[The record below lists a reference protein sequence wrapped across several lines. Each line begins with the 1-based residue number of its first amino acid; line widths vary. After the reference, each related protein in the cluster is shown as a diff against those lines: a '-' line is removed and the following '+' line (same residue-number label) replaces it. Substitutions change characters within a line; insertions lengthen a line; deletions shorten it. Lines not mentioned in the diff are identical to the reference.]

1 MTSIQVRVNPAQP
14 RSGADRVLDW
24 FADDAPASTV
34 GFRAKFLR
42 GLRRS
47 PVSDDL
53 FRVASVVYVADKTV
67 LRTET
72 EDSWTRDIA
81 LSVPVS
87 DAELWT
93 NAAYQLER
101 TLSFL
106 SGDRW
111 QFEFEPLPE
120 GACGDGGPAA
130 EQLALHTDTYDL
142 VCLFSGG
149 LDSLAGAVDLLD
161 AGRRPIFVGHHES
174 GKPNKLQGD
183 LYAKLERAYPKAEM
197 ELRRLYLA
205 PKYRALRAA
214 DPLPEIPERTTR
226 SRSFL
231 FLAAAIAVAES
242 LGAGI
247 PVFMPENGFIGI
259 NVPLTTARSGSL
271 STRTTHPQY
280 VEHMRQLLAMLGL
293 DHPIENPFRLMT
305 KGEILKQTT
314 NPTLLRRLATLS
326 VSCSHA
332 ETGRWKKGS
341 DAKDQRNCG
350 ACYPCLIRSAS
361 LHNVGWPD
369 TARTINPLKAR
380 HRAEHK
386 LLSPAHKT
394 GASVQAVLDHLRRPA
409 EPFAVLLNGSIP
421 NGERR
426 DFDAVY
432 RRGRAELTAWLSS
445 GSSPLLP

>member
-1 MTSIQVRVNPAQP
+1 M
-14 RSGADRVLDW
+14 
-24 FADDAPASTV
+24 
-34 GFRAKFLR
+34 
-42 GLRRS
+42 
-47 PVSDDL
+47 
-53 FRVASVVYVADKTV
+53 VYGADKTV

-87 DAELWT
+87 NAELWT

-111 QFEFEPLPE
+111 RFESSPFPKGL
-120 GACGDGGPAA
+120 AA
-130 EQLALHTDTYDL
+130 TVAQRLSSWRYIPTLTISCASFGRPGLA
-142 VCLFSGG
+142 
-149 LDSLAGAVDLLD
+149 AGAVDLLD

-226 SRSFL
+226 SRSLL

-247 PVFMPENGFIGI
+247 PLFMPENGFIGI
-259 NVPLTTARSGSL
+259 NVPLTTARSGGL

-280 VEHMRQLLAMLGL
+280 VEHMRQLLAVLRL
-293 DHPIENPFRLMT
+293 DHPIENPFRLVT
-305 KGEILKQTT
+305 KGEILEQTT
-314 NPTLLRRLATLS
+314 NPTLLRRLATLG

-332 ETGRWKKGS
+332 ETGRSKR
-341 DAKDQRNCG
+341 DLTPRTNATVVLATRACPQRIAPQCRV
-350 ACYPCLIRSAS
+350 A
-361 LHNVGWPD
+361 
-369 TARTINPLKAR
+369 
-380 HRAEHK
+380 
-386 LLSPAHKT
+386 
-394 GASVQAVLDHLRRPA
+394 
-409 EPFAVLLNGSIP
+409 
-421 NGERR
+421 
-426 DFDAVY
+426 
-432 RRGRAELTAWLSS
+432 
-445 GSSPLLP
+445 